1 MVCRETEASIAAR
14 LQAQRYETSNGIKQP
29 NCRSSVAI
37 KNGWSYTAASL
48 TSSCCGLGQLYFWIE
63 VNGKL
68 HSPFALSP
76 VKEALFISWTG
87 GRVQPRTGLCI
98 PATGN
103 KPRFSIPWLVTTL
116 AEHYFSINKALFI
129 CIYLFNPL

>member
-87 GRVQPRTGLCI
+87 GKSETEDRAVYTSDGKQTPVFYSVVSYHTG
-98 PATGN
+98 
-103 KPRFSIPWLVTTL
+103 
-116 AEHYFSINKALFI
+116 
-129 CIYLFNPL
+129 